1 MCNKRMILK
10 GGTTMNVSREIK
22 KTEAINR
29 MKVLGLF
36 EPCIK
41 AFKDRDEV
49 QLSEMTG
56 GLYEFS
62 NDKELTAK
70 VKEFENEHNALVYH
84 VIHTFTQFGELYNF
98 LYVSDYEEDW
108 EIDNED
114 IKDNYV
120 ISYVWNK
127 DDEWC
132 SEFGTIMVKQKFGG
146 LVRVG

>member
-1 MCNKRMILK
+1 
-10 GGTTMNVSREIK
+10 MNVSKEIK
-22 KTEAINR
+22 KAEAINR
-29 MKVLGLF
+29 MKALKLF
-36 EPCIK
+36 APCIK

-62 NDKELTAK
+62 REAELTAK
-70 VKEFENEHNALVYH
+70 VKEFEAEYNVLVYH

-98 LYVSDYEEDW
+98 LYVSDHEDEW
-108 EIDNED
+108 GMDNDD

-120 ISYVWNK
+120 MCYVWNK
-127 DDEWC
+127 DDDWC
-132 SEFGTIMVKQKFGG
+132 SEFGTIAVRQKFGG